1 MLPAAPIVQPQPIAT
16 VVAPAPA
23 PKQPRGNQP
32 VKTLTREAVD
42 SPQKAENGSAASR
55 QRQRGLELDIQA

>member
-16 VVAPAPA
+16 VVAPAPV

-42 SPQKAENGSAASR
+42 SPEKSERSSGANR
-55 QRQRGLELDIQA
+55 HRHRGQELDIQA